1 MTEPSTAPVPD
12 KGLIARAIGIV
23 TAPGETFR
31 SVVKEP
37 RPALMLLLVCA
48 VIALATA
55 LPQFTERGRLAALEM
70 QVQQT
75 ERFMTVTPEAYRVWS
90 GTATTAA
97 TSPWPPRSSSCRSPR
112 CSSARSTGRVFN
124 AILGGTADVQTGAR
138 HRRHTRR
145 SSAALGARRL
155 RRRFSWPGAHEHRRT
170 VQPRRAGRRCSS
182 RAAPWRTSWARSASF
197 DSGQVIV
204 TASASASST
213 AVKPRASRSAP
224 GHHRDCFAGGLA
236 LAFSSSRA
244 GNR

>member
-75 ERFMTVTPEAYRVWS
+75 ERFMTVTPEAYQAMERNS
-90 GTATTAA
+90 HYGGYMTLGFTFIFLPIGTLLFGALYWA
-97 TSPWPPRSSSCRSPR
+97 
-112 CSSARSTGRVFN
+112 VFN
-124 AILGGTADVQTGAR
+124 AIMGGTASFKQVLGIVAHSQVIT
-138 HRRHTRR
+138 
-145 SSAALGARRL
+145 ALGAVASAPIQL
-155 RRRFSWPGAHEHRRT
+155 AKGSMTTVGPFNLGALLPMLEPG
-170 VQPRRAGRRCSS
+170 
-182 RAAPWRTSWARSASF
+182 SF
-197 DSGQVIV
+197 LANFLGSLGVFQIWGTIV
-204 TASASASST
+204 TAIGLG
-213 AVKPRASRSAP
+213 VLYNRKPRNIAITLLVITAL
-224 GHHRDCFAGGLA
+224 FAGGWA
-236 LAFSSSRA
+236 YFTSGR
-244 GNR
+244 